1 MAFIYSFI
9 FVQITFDT
17 ELLAVGWLY
26 NKHKKDIAGMNLYF
40 MIGNLITMLLIE
52 ILH

>member
-17 ELLAVGWLY
+17 GLLAVGWLY
-26 NKHKKDIAGMNLYF
+26 NKHKKDIAGKDFYF
-40 MIGNLITMLLIE
+40 MTGNLITMLLIE